1 MPEVLAVTDGVATAM
16 VADAVDDIVV
26 VVAATAAATIV
37 DDVVAAAV
45 FLIPANM
52 AWPE

>member
-1 MPEVLAVTDGVATAM
+1 MPEEWAVTDSVAAAM
-16 VADAVDDIVV
+16 VADAVDD
-26 VVAATAAATIV
+26 VVAAAVATIV
-37 DDVVAAAV
+37 DDVVAAAVAAAV